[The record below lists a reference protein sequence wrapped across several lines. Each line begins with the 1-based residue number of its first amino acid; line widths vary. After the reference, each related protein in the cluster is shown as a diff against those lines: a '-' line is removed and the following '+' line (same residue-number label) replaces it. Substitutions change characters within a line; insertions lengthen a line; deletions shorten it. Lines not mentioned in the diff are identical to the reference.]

1 MTQTDH
7 LMVSRWPTLSLL
19 SSLNLLV
26 KPGYTSALN
35 PVNFSHFRVRK
46 LPPAVSLWDSRF
58 QPSAW
63 KQWGVSTPKA
73 QADLYLTCSWLGDI

>member
-26 KPGYTSALN
+26 KPGYTSSLD
-35 PVNFSHFRVRK
+35 PVNFSSQLRVRK
-46 LPPAVSLWDSRF
+46 LPPAVSL
-58 QPSAW
+58 
-63 KQWGVSTPKA
+63 
-73 QADLYLTCSWLGDI
+73 